1 MGEPEARR
9 ADPDQAPGLL
19 TPTLLREWPLP
30 DPRGSKDAKG
40 RLVVI
45 GGSVSTPGAVLLA
58 AEAAMRVGAGKV
70 QVATTAG
77 TAVALAVALP
87 EAFVLGLDEDDGGD
101 IARVAAGRLVELC
114 DGADAVLLG
123 PGIGAPEAAS
133 ALLGAVVPHL
143 DVPVVIDALGTAY
156 LTKSRDGV
164 RHLTDRALL
173 TPNATELS
181 KVLDEEPADVD
192 RDVLGATR
200 RACATTGATVLSGS
214 DVSYVVVPDGRAW
227 CLEAGAPGAAAAGSG
242 DVKAGTVAGLLARGA
257 TPAQAAAWGAYLH
270 GRAAERLT
278 ASVGRVGFLARE
290 LVEELPLVLAE
301 VEA

>member
-1 MGEPEARR
+1 MAEQEARH
-9 ADPDQAPGLL
+9 AAAEQSPDVV

-30 DPRGSKDAKG
+30 DPRGTKDAKG
-40 RLVVI
+40 RLVVV

-70 QVATTAG
+70 QVATTSR
-77 TAVALAVALP
+77 TAVALAIAVP
-87 EAFVLGLDEDDGGD
+87 EAFVLGLDEDDAGD
-101 IARVAAGRLVELC
+101 IAAGAAERLLELC

-133 ALLGAVVPHL
+133 ALLEAAVPRL

-156 LTKSRDGV
+156 LTEHRDGL
-164 RHLTDRALL
+164 RHLADRALL
-173 TPNATELS
+173 TPNGTELS
-181 KVLDEEPADVD
+181 KVLGEEPADVED
-192 RDVLGATR
+192 DMLGAAR
-200 RACATTGATVLSGS
+200 RACAATGATVLSGS
-214 DVSYVVVPDGRAW
+214 DVSYVVAPDGRAW

-290 LVEELPLVLAE
+290 LVAQLPRVLAE

>member
-123 PGIGAPEAAS
+123 PGIGAPDAAS
-133 ALLGAVVPHL
+133 ALLEGVVPHL
-143 DVPVVIDALGTAY
+143 HVPVVIDALGTAY
-156 LTKSRDGV
+156 LTESRDGV

-200 RACATTGATVLSGS
+200 RACTATGATVLSGS
-214 DVSYVVVPDGRAW
+214 DVSYVVAPDGRAW
-227 CLEAGAPGAAAAGSG
+227 CLESGAPGAAAAGSG

-290 LVEELPLVLAE
+290 LVEELPRVLAE

>member
-123 PGIGAPEAAS
+123 PGIGAPDAAS
-133 ALLGAVVPHL
+133 ALLEGVVPHL
-143 DVPVVIDALGTAY
+143 HVPVVIDALGTAY
-156 LTKSRDGV
+156 LTESRDGV

-181 KVLDEEPADVD
+181 KVLDEELADVD
-192 RDVLGATR
+192 GDVLGATR
-200 RACATTGATVLSGS
+200 RACAATGATVLSGS

>member
-1 MGEPEARR
+1 MGEPEARP
-9 ADPDQAPGLL
+9 ADPDQAPGLV
-19 TPTLLREWPLP
+19 TPTVLRAWPLP
-30 DPRGSKDAKG
+30 DPRGTKDAKG
-40 RLVVI
+40 RLVVV
-45 GGSVSTPGAVLLA
+45 GGSASTPGAVLLA
-58 AEAAMRVGAGKV
+58 AEAALRVGAGKV

-77 TAVALAVALP
+77 TAAALAVALP

-101 IARVAAGRLVELC
+101 IAPLAAGRLLELC

-133 ALLGAVVPHL
+133 ALLEGVVPHL

-156 LTKSRDGV
+156 LTESRDGV
-164 RHLTDRALL
+164 RHLADRALL

-200 RACATTGATVLSGS
+200 RACDATGATVLSGS
-214 DVSYVVVPDGRAW
+214 DVSYVVAPDGRAW
-227 CLEAGAPGAAAAGSG
+227 CLESGAPGAAAAGSG

-290 LVEELPLVLAE
+290 LVGELPLVLAE

>member
-1 MGEPEARR
+1 MGEPQARPGG
-9 ADPDQAPGLL
+9 AEQAPGLV
-19 TPTLLREWPLP
+19 TPTVLREWPLP
-30 DPRGSKDAKG
+30 DPRGTKDAKG
-40 RLVVI
+40 RLVVV

-77 TAVALAVALP
+77 TAVALGVALP

-101 IARVAAGRLVELC
+101 IAPVAAGRLLEQC

-123 PGIGAPEAAS
+123 PGIGAPEAAC
-133 ALLGAVVPHL
+133 ALLEGVVPHL

-156 LTKSRDGV
+156 LTERSDGV
-164 RHLTDRALL
+164 RHLADRALL

-181 KVLDEEPADVD
+181 KVLDEEAADVD
-192 RDVLGATR
+192 RDMLSATR
-200 RACATTGATVLSGS
+200 RACARTGATVLSGS
-214 DVSYVVVPDGRAW
+214 DVSYVVAPDGHAW
-227 CLEAGAPGAAAAGSG
+227 CLESGAPGAAAAGSG

-290 LVEELPLVLAE
+290 LVGQLPLVLAE